1 MPICIEILHL
11 AVVGPLVRD
20 VKCGGDGAA
29 VGVES
34 ALFEEIGEE
43 FLVQVVD
50 GIVKRQQDNLRRVID
65 AKAAWKKDT
74 KTIVR

>member
-1 MPICIEILHL
+1 MRSNLVPICVEVLHL

-20 VKCGGDGAA
+20 VKCAGDGAA

-34 ALFEEIGEE
+34 ALFEEVAEE

-50 GIVKRQQDNLRRVID
+50 GIVKRQQDNLRRIIY
-65 AKAAWKKDT
+65 AKAA
-74 KTIVR
+74 